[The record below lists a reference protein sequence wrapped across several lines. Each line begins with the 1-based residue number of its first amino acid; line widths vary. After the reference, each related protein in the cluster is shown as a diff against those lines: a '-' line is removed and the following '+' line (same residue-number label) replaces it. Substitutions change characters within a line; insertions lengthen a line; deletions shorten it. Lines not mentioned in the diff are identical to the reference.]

1 MSEEMDQELVFGEM
15 AAEAAES
22 FGKGSQEGVKFAI
35 RNCQDAF
42 GCVSVSHQKQIAE
55 AFGLDEK
62 IVKAILRFMPSVK
75 ESPVEFEIVCC
86 TGSRCAKNGSIE
98 VIQAVRSM
106 TGIDF
111 NETTADG
118 RIRLRSQNCFKQ
130 CKHGPN
136 LMINGQ
142 YHHHMNKENAQKIL
156 EKILK
161 QP

>member
-1 MSEEMDQELVFGEM
+1 MSEERNPELVFQEM
-15 AAEAAES
+15 TREAAES
-22 FGKGSQEGVKFAI
+22 FGKGSQEGAKFAI

-62 IVKAILRFMPSVK
+62 IIKAILRFMPCVR

-86 TGSRCAKNGSIE
+86 TGSRCARNGSIE
-98 VIQAVRSM
+98 VIQAVKNM
-106 TGIDF
+106 TAIDF

-130 CKHGPN
+130 CRHGPN

-142 YHHHMNKENAQKIL
+142 FHHGMNKEKAQKALERIL
-156 EKILK
+156 Q